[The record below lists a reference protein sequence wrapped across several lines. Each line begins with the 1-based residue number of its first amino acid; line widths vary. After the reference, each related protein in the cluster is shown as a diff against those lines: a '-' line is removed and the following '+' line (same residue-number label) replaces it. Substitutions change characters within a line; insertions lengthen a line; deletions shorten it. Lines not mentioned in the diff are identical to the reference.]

1 MSLSSQ
7 QIYLVAESVVVIC
20 HKKKNID
27 LNNITPKQ
35 LEEICNLAIER
46 VIEVFK
52 TNDFRAIPHAIAATS
67 GLMVSS
73 VTNLGRLEVG
83 PRPIL

>member
-1 MSLSSQ
+1 M
-7 QIYLVAESVVVIC
+7 
-20 HKKKNID
+20 
-27 LNNITPKQ
+27 
-35 LEEICNLAIER
+35 AIER